1 MLSMLASQAFN
12 LLASP
17 LFSFLCT
24 TSASGLKAKTH
35 RLLVIKNDA
44 NSSITGLSLF
54 VNEHGSRLLTSG
66 QIINHGHLW
75 PV

>member
-1 MLSMLASQAFN
+1 MLASQAFN

-44 NSSITGLSLF
+44 NSSNSKQF
-54 VNEHGSRLLTSG
+54 VC
-66 QIINHGHLW
+66 
-75 PV
+75 